1 VAWIGIIASMFL
13 PIIVCQFLYMP
24 FIAVPAWNTATW
36 TTAIEADTTA
46 LYPSVVIA
54 TDGYDPAEG
63 VPVTL
68 FQPECS
74 VRNTTEQPVN
84 CTISDVQT
92 GHPPLWFSYQ
102 FVTFNSKAQPHAI
115 GTTDIASAV
124 AVLYLAISFNC
135 KSKVR

>member
-13 PIIVCQFLYMP
+13 PIIVCQFFYMP
-24 FIAVPAWNTATW
+24 FVAVPAWNTATW
-36 TTAIEADTTA
+36 TTAIEADTTT

-74 VRNTTEQPVN
+74 VRNTTEQPVK
-84 CTISDVQT
+84 CAISDVQT
-92 GHPPLWFSYQ
+92 
-102 FVTFNSKAQPHAI
+102 AHAPDWY
-115 GTTDIASAV
+115 T
-124 AVLYLAISFNC
+124 
-135 KSKVR
+135 